1 MIRATFGVNAIFRI
15 TMWDSKRKHLV
26 VAAAVTVLVLT
37 FNRPIHHQSTT
48 PAIPAQCLA
57 FRASLEPT
65 PDFIASRAA
74 HGSDRFVEGTS
85 PVLIRNA
92 KILTGARNG
101 TEVVF
106 GDVLLDK
113 GVILG
118 VGYIP
123 RALLRPNLQ
132 VIDAEGKWISPG
144 IVDSHSHLGVY
155 SAPALEGV
163 CSAIEFSLYC
173 NGRVISVQAHRT
185 ETPSRRRFYL
195 GYAVL
200 MG

>member
-1 MIRATFGVNAIFRI
+1 
-15 TMWDSKRKHLV
+15 MWDSKRKHLI
-26 VAAAVTVLVLT
+26 VAAAVTVLL
-37 FNRPIHHQSTT
+37 
-48 PAIPAQCLA
+48 
-57 FRASLEPT
+57 T
-65 PDFIASRAA
+65 PDFIAPLAA

-85 PVLIRNA
+85 PVLIRTA

-113 GVILG
+113 GIILG

-144 IVDSHSHLGVY
+144 IVDSHSNLGVY
-155 SAPALEGV
+155 SAPALEGGLPDLASDQLYLDICQRLASGQKFCGV
-163 CSAIEFSLYC
+163 HTECNLNVLCPESPVAKELREGASADAK
-173 NGRVISVQAHRT
+173 G
-185 ETPSRRRFYL
+185 
-195 GYAVL
+195 G
-200 MG
+200 

>member
-1 MIRATFGVNAIFRI
+1 V
-15 TMWDSKRKHLV
+15 
-26 VAAAVTVLVLT
+26 
-37 FNRPIHHQSTT
+37 
-48 PAIPAQCLA
+48 
-57 FRASLEPT
+57 
-65 PDFIASRAA
+65 

-101 TEVVF
+101 NEVVF

-118 VGYIP
+118 VGYVP
-123 RALLRPNLQ
+123 RVLTLRPNLQ

-144 IVDSHSHLGVY
+144 SVDAHSHLGVY
-155 SAPALEGV
+155 SAPSLAGAS
-163 CSAIEFSLYC
+163 SAFEFLYY
-173 NGRVISVQAHRT
+173 GRGQLISAQAHRT
-185 ETPSRRRFYL
+185 GTPSRRRFYL

-200 MG
+200 TG